1 MTRHVLVRAFA
12 GASIL
17 GLIVAVVSTVVGH
30 LGLGPGYNPLKLTVS
45 DYALSN
51 RGVAIEV
58 AMVALALGALALLAG
73 FRAAGARVGGLPAV
87 LVSVW
92 SAGLIVAAAVPTDP
106 LTATSM
112 STAAYVHRYASVAA
126 FIVLP
131 VAAITLASRLPGGA
145 LLRRPVQRLA
155 IGCAVGLTVLW
166 YDAFPGDRFLM
177 GLVERGLIGLEIA
190 VLAVLSIG
198 VLRVAPGRSIQR
210 HQYRLPSSADRRG
223 NPWAQ
228 RP

>member
-1 MTRHVLVRAFA
+1 MSQRVLVRALA
-12 GASIL
+12 GACIL
-17 GLIVAVVSTVVGH
+17 GLVVAVVSTVVGH
-30 LGLGPGYNPLKLTVS
+30 LGLGPGYDPLRLTVS

-51 RGVAIEV
+51 RGTAIEI
-58 AMVALALGALALLAG
+58 AMVALAVGALALLGG
-73 FRAAGARVGGLPAV
+73 FHAAGARIGGLPTV

-92 SAGLIVAAAVPTDP
+92 SAGLLVAAAVPTDP

-131 VAAITLASRLPGGA
+131 VAAVTLAARLPGA
-145 LLRRPVQRLA
+145 TSLRGPVRRLA
-155 IGCAVGLTVLW
+155 IGCAVGLGVLW

-190 VLAVLSIG
+190 VLAVLSVG
-198 VLRVAPGRSIQR
+198 VLRAVP
-210 HQYRLPSSADRRG
+210 RR
-223 NPWAQ
+223 ALV
-228 RP
+228 